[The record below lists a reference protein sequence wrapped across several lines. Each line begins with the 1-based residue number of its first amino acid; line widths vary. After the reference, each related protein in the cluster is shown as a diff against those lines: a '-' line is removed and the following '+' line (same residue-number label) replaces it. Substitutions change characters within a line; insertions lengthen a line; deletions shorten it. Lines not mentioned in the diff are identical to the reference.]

1 MYEILANIIKYL
13 FVTAIYFFMF
23 SIIRLIYLDIRRS
36 RMGTVRDDNP
46 YLKLLNRRG
55 DLSFRVEE
63 SYSVKDKTT
72 LGRGANADITI
83 PDPFLSSVHMQFIKE
98 GAGYAVLDNDSTNGT
113 FVNGDQVQNE
123 PCALK
128 TGDLIKAGQLNFIFV
143 EPEFEEE

>member
-36 RMGTVRDDNP
+36 RMGTVSDDNP
-46 YLKLLNRRG
+46 YLKLLNRRA

-63 SYSVKDKTT
+63 SYSVADKTT
-72 LGRGANADITI
+72 LGRGAEADITI
-83 PDPFLSSVHMQFIKE
+83 PDPFLSGIHMQFIKE
-98 GAGYAVLDNDSTNGT
+98 EENWAVLDNDSTNGT
-113 FVNGDQVQNE
+113 IVNGDQIEKE

-143 EPEFEEE
+143 EPIITEE